1 MPTLETAEDQSTPQR
16 LRLIPRVALVVFC
29 LISLYVSA
37 RQTFWYLSHG
47 PIFADFRIFMTAVDM
62 VKSGHARELYQ
73 FSAQQ
78 VAQQNLYPETR
89 ISGMLP
95 FNHLAFELLF
105 YWPFSYLS
113 YQNAVAVWAL
123 VNVGLVV
130 LIGSLLRPY
139 TQSITRVTGIPVA
152 LYLLASYPVVYVLG
166 EGQDSLVFLLLLV
179 LSLRSMDAG
188 LTFLAGMLLALGCFK
203 LHLALL
209 VGFFVLVLTRKWRA
223 IAGFAAGGA
232 LATGVSL
239 AMVGPSLFS
248 DYFSML
254 SKQEVMTPWG
264 FFPFFMPNLRG
275 FFRWTLRRY
284 LEPGQILPVVFMA
297 SVIVGIV
304 AAWLVVRRRVPRD
317 SSLLYSVAIL
327 TTILISYH
335 LHMQDLAM
343 VTLPILV
350 VVDWALRNQNTS
362 SRLSHCWV
370 AGLALSVGSIYLY
383 RLAAEPF
390 PILLFRGCYL
400 AAPVFLFWMV
410 AFSAFCRNRF
420 TASQLDPLIGSST
433 AVVSAIPT
441 VRSASATL

>member
-1 MPTLETAEDQSTPQR
+1 
-16 LRLIPRVALVVFC
+16 
-29 LISLYVSA
+29 
-37 RQTFWYLSHG
+37 
-47 PIFADFRIFMTAVDM
+47 
-62 VKSGHARELYQ
+62 
-73 FSAQQ
+73 
-78 VAQQNLYPETR
+78 
-89 ISGMLP
+89 
-95 FNHLAFELLF
+95 
-105 YWPFSYLS
+105 
-113 YQNAVAVWAL
+113 
-123 VNVGLVV
+123 
-130 LIGSLLRPY
+130 
-139 TQSITRVTGIPVA
+139 
-152 LYLLASYPVVYVLG
+152 
-166 EGQDSLVFLLLLV
+166 
-179 LSLRSMDAG
+179 MDAG

-239 AMVGPSLFS
+239 AMVGPGMFS

-275 FFRWTLRRY
+275 FFRWTLRSY

-304 AAWLVVRRRVPRD
+304 AAWLVARRRVPKG

-350 VVDWALRNQNTS
+350 VVDWTLRNQNTS
-362 SRLSHCWV
+362 SRLSQWWV

-420 TASQLDPLIGSST
+420 TASQINPMIGNST
-433 AVVSAIPT
+433 AVASSTPAA
-441 VRSASATL
+441 RSASAAL

>member
-1 MPTLETAEDQSTPQR
+1 MPTIVIAEERSTPER

-29 LISLYVSA
+29 LISLYISA
-37 RQTFWYLSHG
+37 RQTVWYLSHG
-47 PIFADFRIFMTAVDM
+47 PVFADFRIFMTGVDM
-62 VKSGHARELYQ
+62 VKSGHAHELYQ

-78 VAQQNLYPETR
+78 IAQEHLYPETR
-89 ISGMLP
+89 FSGMLP

-105 YWPFSYLS
+105 YWPFSYFS
-113 YQNAVAVWAL
+113 YQTAVVVWAL
-123 VNVGLVV
+123 VNVCLVFV
-130 LIGSLLRPY
+130 IGWLLRPY
-139 TQSITRVTGIPVA
+139 TQSITRLTGVPVP

-203 LHLALL
+203 PHLALL
-209 VGFFVLVLTRKWRA
+209 VGLFALVLTRKWRS

-239 AMVGPSLFS
+239 LMVGPSLFS

-275 FFRWTLRRY
+275 FCRWTLRSY
-284 LEPGQILPVVFMA
+284 FDPGQMRPVVFMA
-297 SVIVGIV
+297 SVIVGVV
-304 AAWLVVRRRVPRD
+304 AAWLVVRRRVPRE
-317 SSLLYSVAIL
+317 SSLLYSVSIL

-335 LHMQDLAM
+335 LHMQDMAM
-343 VTLPILV
+343 VMLPVLV
-350 VVDWALRNQNTS
+350 VVDWAVRNQVTS
-362 SRLSHCWV
+362 SRLSKVWV
-370 AGLALSVGSIYLY
+370 AALAFSVGGLYLY
-383 RLAAEPF
+383 RIAAEPF

-420 TASQLDPLIGSST
+420 TTSPAAQ
-433 AVVSAIPT
+433 
-441 VRSASATL
+441 

>member
-1 MPTLETAEDQSTPQR
+1 MPTLEMTEDGIAEETSAPQR
-16 LRLIPRVALVVFC
+16 LRLITRLAIVAFC
-29 LISLYVSA
+29 LVSLFISA
-37 RQTFWYLSHG
+37 RQTFFYLSHG
-47 PIFADFRIFMTAVDM
+47 PIFADFRIFMTGVDLM
-62 VKSGHARELYQ
+62 KSGHAHELYH

-78 VAQQNLYPETR
+78 IAQENLYPETR
-89 ISGMLP
+89 ASGMLP

-113 YQNAVAVWAL
+113 YQNAVLVWAL
-123 VNVGLVV
+123 VNLVLV
-130 LIGSLLRPY
+130 FLIGWLLRPY
-139 TQSITRVTGIPVA
+139 TQSITRVTGLPVA

-166 EGQDSLVFLLLLV
+166 EGQDSLIFLLLLV
-179 LSLRSMDAG
+179 LSLRSMDSG
-188 LTFLAGMLLALGCFK
+188 FTFLAGMLLALGCFK
-203 LHLALL
+203 LHLAFL
-209 VGFFVLVLTRKWRA
+209 VGFFALVLARKWKA

-232 LATGVSL
+232 LATAVSL
-239 AMVGPSLFS
+239 AMVGPTLFS

-317 SSLLYSVAIL
+317 SSLLYSVSIL

-335 LHMQDLAM
+335 LHMQDLAI
-343 VTLPILV
+343 VTLPVLV

-362 SRLSHCWV
+362 SRLSHWWV

-420 TASQLDPLIGSST
+420 TTSQPAQVISS
-433 AVVSAIPT
+433 IPT
-441 VRSASATL
+441 GRSASAAL